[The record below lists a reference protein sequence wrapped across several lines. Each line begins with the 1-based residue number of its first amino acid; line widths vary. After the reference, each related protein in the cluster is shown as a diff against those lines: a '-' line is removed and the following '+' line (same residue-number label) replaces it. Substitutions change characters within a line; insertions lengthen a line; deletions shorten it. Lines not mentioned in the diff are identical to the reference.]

1 MITIATCPSS
11 NWSAEKPIVVE
22 VNAMSGHPK
31 NTKAERV
38 GRWLGRAY
46 RSLMQQEQRL
56 RLWLV
61 GLGVPAKGARIVA
74 WCLRLSALALL
85 LSFSILL
92 AMICIGLWLIGR
104 GIARS
109 DLSYRTPDVEWRN
122 GQSGFGLYT
131 RDEFRIDPHVFE
143 DD

>member
-1 MITIATCPSS
+1 
-11 NWSAEKPIVVE
+11 
-22 VNAMSGHPK
+22 MSGHPK
-31 NTKAERV
+31 NAKAKRV

-46 RSLMQQEQRL
+46 RSLMQQELRL

-104 GIARS
+104 GVARS
-109 DLSYRTPDVEWRN
+109 DLSWDQDHPTWRY
-122 GQSGFGLYT
+122 GLFGFGLY
-131 RDEFRIDPHVFE
+131 DKYDMRIDPH
-143 DD
+143 DSSDS

>member
-1 MITIATCPSS
+1 
-11 NWSAEKPIVVE
+11 
-22 VNAMSGHPK
+22 MSGHPK

-38 GRWLGRAY
+38 GRWLGRTY

>member
-1 MITIATCPSS
+1 
-11 NWSAEKPIVVE
+11 
-22 VNAMSGHPK
+22 MSGHPK
-31 NTKAERV
+31 NTKAECV

>member
-1 MITIATCPSS
+1 M
-11 NWSAEKPIVVE
+11 
-22 VNAMSGHPK
+22 
-31 NTKAERV
+31 
-38 GRWLGRAY
+38 
-46 RSLMQQEQRL
+46 

-104 GIARS
+104 GVARS